1 MPSQV
6 AGSRRS
12 VHEGESTDESSALEV
27 DDFST
32 SQVELDG
39 DAYEA
44 ADMRANHGVLNV
56 NTSLPVVRV
65 QASGDTLGVGQGET
79 IGLLQISPSVE
90 SFYLDNFGAIHFL
103 VNSSPIPVSAQGTGA
118 VSAAMGAVTT
128 SP

>member
-1 MPSQV
+1 M
-6 AGSRRS
+6 
-12 VHEGESTDESSALEV
+12 HEGESTDESSALEV